1 MDIIKTAKPP
11 LQGRV
16 EAYELDDL
24 SHRFDDL
31 RSALEY
37 ANDYFKTEDKPPDD
51 IVQFFKET
59 TEVEGAIRKAIS
71 SLGST
76 NEKKRVKESID
87 TYNNA
92 LGGLPFTG
100 KFLKRWKNICGRKV
114 RRFLII
120 NSKYLMFCLLRKGLI
135 GSFSNDDGD
144 IEHRTTN
151 LFFFS

>member
-71 SLGST
+71 GLGST
-76 NEKKRVKESID
+76 DEKKRVKESID
-87 TYNNA
+87 AYNNA
-92 LGGLPFTG
+92 LGGLPFPG

-120 NSKYLMFCLLRKGLI
+120 HSKYLMLAA
-135 GSFSNDDGD
+135 
-144 IEHRTTN
+144 
-151 LFFFS
+151 